1 MVEDDVFPIY
11 LSTNIQWKIQS
22 RQPLEAKE
30 EELVV
35 RFNEKIERRNTIA
48 EKAIGI
54 MRTSATSTVTAH
66 YIHIELIPSATATS
80 EGKFKM
86 MWPILDLRFKG
97 DRTTQTTIIEQ
108 IREEMREQGT
118 PAQTDQEAAR
128 KLYLLMGFETELACF
143 ADGRG
148 RLSVEEMQGRVIT
161 ILLQDK
167 YQTVINQV
175 TQKNVG
181 TVAECITIFVA
192 EAARL
197 RRFVPG
203 STTQGSAATSPAAQS
218 QSVGFTPS
226 PPITPAVAATTF
238 DPLVQ
243 IQQECADLR
252 RQLKRQQEDRRE
264 RDRKRETAQEKE
276 KDIARGKEKEMPR
289 EKERE
294 TTRGIGQ
301 ETEREIDRER
311 EEETEKTEGR
321 RRGTMAEDMKTSKD
335 GNEKAQL
342 DKNQPPLRDRRHRTA
357 RDRELEEDREAE
369 TATTREVGATP
380 GPRSKWCARRGCTS
394 EERENKQ
401 TFWRKETKG
410 ERRWTRGHRF
420 RWHHS
425 VWRNNTIC

>member
-1 MVEDDVFPIY
+1 MNQQATRDYYKIPFDGNPRELPNYKIWLTRQIKAIEGNFLVEDDVFPIY

-226 PPITPAVAATTF
+226 PPITPVVAATTF

-264 RDRKRETAQEKE
+264 RSQERDR
-276 KDIARGKEKEMPR
+276 PR
-289 EKERE
+289 ERERYRPRERE
-294 TTRGIGQ
+294 RDAPR
-301 ETEREIDRER
+301 ERERDNSRDRSRDRER
-311 EEETEKTEGR
+311 DRSRERGR
-321 RRGTMAEDMKTSKD
+321 NRE
-335 GNEKAQL
+335 
-342 DKNQPPLRDRRHRTA
+342 DRRSPSRDNGRGYEDFKRWQRESSA
-357 RDRELEEDREAE
+357 RQESTSFARSPTPYSPRQ
-369 TATTREVGATP
+369 GA
-380 GPRSKWCARRGCTS
+380 GGGSG
-394 EERENKQ
+394 
-401 TFWRKETKG
+401 G
-410 ERRWTRGHRF
+410 
-420 RWHHS
+420 
-425 VWRNNTIC
+425 RNRDN